1 MAIFSVEPLQ
11 PVTGKSQVPSKESH
25 PIVEL
30 SIANALRHIRDRPP
44 SRSSRRLALDRE
56 ERDRTAYGRRTDH
69 DPPPPPLS
77 TVHVLP
83 NSRRAPCD
91 LVPYSRPPAAQR
103 TRCTHVQQSALHS
116 VPKCSSQGHSTRTQ
130 TSSFSSSHLLAPW
143 RRTPFT
149 RAAHSVAPKARSV
162 PQRRQRLHSPI
173 LLRAVATATSRAEG
187 PSMAGAVTGTRAAH
201 GARSSGRSACPRPP
215 CSTLRCSATRS
226 SLHPRRRMVRFGGQH
241 VL

>member
-1 MAIFSVEPLQ
+1 M
-11 PVTGKSQVPSKESH
+11 PSKESL

-116 VPKCSSQGHSTRTQ
+116 VPKCPSQGHSTRTQ

-149 RAAHSVAPKARSV
+149 RAAHSVAAKARSI

-201 GARSSGRSACPRPP
+201 GARSSGRSACLRPP